1 MDVTAVAPVLQF
13 GTSRFLQA
21 HVDLFVSEALQKGEA
36 LGKIIVVQT
45 TDNPESAKRVAALSS
60 GQPYPVKVQGLC
72 DGREVNEIRWSSSIQ
87 RAVHADKEWTSLR
100 RIFVSD
106 IRVVISNTGDTGYV
120 VSSTDGAD
128 LLKPGAP
135 APKSFP
141 AKLLVLLHD
150 RWERKPQA
158 PLSIFPCELVARNGD
173 ALRELIIALAFE
185 WEAEEGFRRY
195 LSTVCIWANSL
206 VDRIV
211 SEPIHPIGAVAEPY
225 ALWAIEQL
233 PGLTL
238 PCTHPAILV
247 TDNLQEFEQL
257 KLFILNL
264 AHSYL
269 AERWIN
275 DSRPADETVHEA
287 MCDPALRGDLEAVWE
302 QEVLPVFDALGKT
315 QAARDYLATVKD
327 RLLNPFLRHRIAD
340 IAQNHEAKKR
350 RRFLPLV
357 KLAVQVNPALM
368 QPRLNDALSD
378 VREVTPT

>member
-1 MDVTAVAPVLQF
+1 M
-13 GTSRFLQA
+13 
-21 HVDLFVSEALQKGEA
+21 
-36 LGKIIVVQT
+36 
-45 TDNPESAKRVAALSS
+45 
-60 GQPYPVKVQGLC
+60 
-72 DGREVNEIRWSSSIQ
+72 
-87 RAVHADKEWTSLR
+87 
-100 RIFVSD
+100 
-106 IRVVISNTGDTGYV
+106 
-120 VSSTDGAD
+120 
-128 LLKPGAP
+128 
-135 APKSFP
+135 
-141 AKLLVLLHD
+141 
-150 RWERKPQA
+150 
-158 PLSIFPCELVARNGD
+158 
-173 ALRELIIALAFE
+173 
-185 WEAEEGFRRY
+185 
-195 LSTVCIWANSL
+195 
-206 VDRIV
+206 
-211 SEPIHPIGAVAEPY
+211 SEPILPIGAVAEPY

-275 DSRPADETVHEA
+275 DGRPADETVHEA